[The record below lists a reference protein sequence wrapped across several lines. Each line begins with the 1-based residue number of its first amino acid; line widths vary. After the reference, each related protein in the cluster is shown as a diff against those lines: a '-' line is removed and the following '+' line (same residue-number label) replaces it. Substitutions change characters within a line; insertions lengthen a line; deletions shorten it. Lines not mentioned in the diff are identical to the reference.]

1 MSSCYFD
8 CFSGAA
14 GDMILGAMLDAGL
27 PMKYLLSELKKLKVG
42 DYRIVKAHGHMPI
55 KGTNIRIEVK
65 KELGHGEY
73 SWIDKTIEK
82 SSLSPAVKEL
92 SRAIFG
98 MIARAEAKVHGV
110 SLDKVHFHEVG
121 ATDSIVDIVGAA
133 IGFEYF
139 GFDSVSASPL
149 PMSRGK
155 VKCAHGFLPLP
166 APATAEILKGIPTE
180 PAIVKGELVT
190 PTGAA
195 ILKTACEFF
204 GESPIQKIER
214 VGYGYGD
221 KVFEEMP
228 NALRMIVGEG
238 FPMIVIQANI
248 DDMNP
253 QIFDYVIESLFSIGA
268 ADVDMAPVQM
278 KKNRPAVRI
287 SALVPWGLKD
297 DAIDIFLRETTTFGV
312 KYWPVDRKVLCRKMV
327 EKKVRRG
334 KLRFKLGLDDDGRV
348 IKAVPEY
355 DDVKALA
362 AKTGKPMID
371 LYLEAQSDARRFF
384 SIGR

>member
-98 MIARAEAKVHGV
+98 TIARAEAKVHGV

>member
-8 CFSGAA
+8 CFSGVA
-14 GDMILGAMLDAGL
+14 GDMLLGAMLDAGL
-27 PMKYLLSELKKLKVG
+27 PMKHLLAELKKLKVG
-42 DYRIVKAHGHMPI
+42 DYRIVKVNGHMPI
-55 KGTNIRIEVK
+55 KGTNIRVEVK

-82 SSLSPAVKEL
+82 SLLSPAVKEL
-92 SRAIFG
+92 ARAIFG
-98 MIARAEAKVHGV
+98 TVARAEAKVHGV
-110 SLDKVHFHEVG
+110 SVDKVHFHEVG

-139 GFDSVSASPL
+139 GFDSIAASPL
-149 PMSRGK
+149 PIARGK
-155 VKCAHGFLPLP
+155 VKCAHGFLPVP
-166 APATAEILKGIPTE
+166 APATMEILKGIPTE
-180 PAIVKGELVT
+180 PALVKEELVT
-190 PTGAA
+190 PTGVA

-221 KVFEEMP
+221 KVFDEMP

-253 QIFDYVIESLFSIGA
+253 QIFDHVIESLFAVGA
-268 ADVDMAPVQM
+268 ADVDMAPIQM
-278 KKNRPAVRI
+278 KKNRPAIKI
-287 SALVPWGLKD
+287 SALVPWQIKD
-297 DAIDIFLRETTTFGV
+297 YAIEILLRETTTFGV

-327 EKKVRRG
+327 EKKVRHG

-362 AKTGKPMID
+362 AKTGKPMIEI
-371 LYLEAQSDARRFF
+371 YLAAQSEARKFF
-384 SIGR
+384 PIGR